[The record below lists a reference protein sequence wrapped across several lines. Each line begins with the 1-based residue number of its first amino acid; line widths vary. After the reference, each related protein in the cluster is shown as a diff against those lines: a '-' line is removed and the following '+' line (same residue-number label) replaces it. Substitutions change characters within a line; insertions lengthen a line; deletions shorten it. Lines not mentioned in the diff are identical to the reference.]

1 MVIEILYSLFPIIA
15 ILPLMFLFLSYGEE
29 KKNDPSFYVF
39 IGISV
44 LYFVWEGF
52 GTIFLRNIPDYSLW
66 MRLGDGFFLF
76 GFLSWAYKME
86 NSEAKAFF
94 WLAFPMLLLSSAL
107 QIYFTKRAEPIFF
120 GSILSAMFLGIYYDR
135 LYVRKS
141 YYPQV
146 RTRLAF
152 CAWVVSVALVLPVFR
167 FIFLFLITYNF
178 YRYHRS
184 VIIAKNNLIRQY
196 DLEHA
201 KNHEIIENMM
211 MVLHDSSDLKVA
223 VGHFLESLCEGIE
236 AKSAALYIWDEK
248 NNCYHCIDTYGYFFP
263 LLSGSELNFTHKESL
278 QEIALSQKISD
289 PDNLIWECGMNRQGI
304 FIPYA
309 AQDVRV
315 SSLGSR
321 ASNIKT
327 LLLEPLVFGKEL
339 LGVVVLENKLQERYF
354 LQSDVYLLRNTS
366 HYCSIIIK
374 ANRSAAEKEHQ
385 VMAQMELQLAYKLQS
400 RLLPAE
406 IPEFPGVELSASMSP
421 AKDVGGDYYD
431 FIRLGKQQLGI
442 VIGDVSGSGVPA
454 GMVMVYLQ
462 ALLHAECLH
471 YVDCYRTLVNINPQ
485 LSAQISRE
493 AMFIT
498 LLFFEWNAERRELS
512 YTSCGHEHILHYKAN
527 ENRLETIRSGGIG
540 LAIVADNSDLIRREI
555 LSVSPGDTVLLYT
568 DGVTEAK
575 NINNEMFGLERLK
588 SFLNQYQGNSAKII
602 HDELLEKLNVFRAG
616 APQADD
622 ITIVVM
628 RF

>member
-1 MVIEILYSLFPIIA
+1 MVIEILYSFFPIIA
-15 ILPLMFLFLSYGEE
+15 ILPLMFLLLSYGEE
-29 KKNDPSFYVF
+29 KKSELSFYGF
-39 IGISV
+39 IAVSV
-44 LYFVWEGF
+44 LYFFWEGF
-52 GTIFLRNIPDYSLW
+52 GPILLKAFADDSLW
-66 MRLGDGFFLF
+66 IRIGDAFFLF

-86 NSEAKAFF
+86 NKDSKTFL
-94 WLAFPMLLLSSAL
+94 WSAFPMFLLSSAF
-107 QIYFTKRAEPIFF
+107 QIYFLKRSEPIFF
-120 GSILSAMFLGIYYDR
+120 GSILSAVFLGVYYDR
-135 LYVRKS
+135 LYVRYS

-152 CAWVVSVALVLPVFR
+152 FAWILAVLLVLPVFR
-167 FIFLFLITYNF
+167 FIFLFQITYSF

-184 VIIAKNNLIRQY
+184 VIIAKNNRIKQY

-211 MVLHDSSDLKVA
+211 VALHDFSDLKIA
-223 VGHFLESLCEGIE
+223 VGRFLKSLCEGIE

-248 NNCYHCIDTYGYFFP
+248 SKSYRCIETYGYFFP
-263 LLSGSELNFTHKESL
+263 LLSGAEQNFVHKESL
-278 QEIALSQKISD
+278 HEIALSQKISE
-289 PDNLIWECGMNRQGI
+289 PDNLIWECGASRQGV

-309 AQDVRV
+309 AQDERV
-315 SSLGSR
+315 SSLGGR

-354 LQSDVYLLRNTS
+354 SQTDVYLLRNSS
-366 HYCSIIIK
+366 HYCSIIIE

-385 VMAQMELQLAYKLQS
+385 VMAQMELQLAYKIQS
-400 RLLPAE
+400 GLLPAQ
-406 IPEFPGVELSASMSP
+406 IPEFPGLELSASMSP

-431 FIRLGKQQLGI
+431 FIPLGKEQLGI

-471 YVDCYRTLVNINPQ
+471 YVDSYRTLVNINPQ
-485 LSAQISRE
+485 LSARISRE
-493 AMFIT
+493 AMFVT

-527 ENRLETIRSGGIG
+527 ENRLDVIRSGGIA
-540 LAIVADNSDLIRREI
+540 LAIVEDNSSLIRREI

-568 DGVTEAK
+568 DGVTEAQ

-588 SFLNQYQGNSAKII
+588 SFLNQHQGNSAKVI
-602 HDELLEKLNVFRAG
+602 HDELLEKLQTFRAG
-616 APQADD
+616 ALQTDD
-622 ITIVVM
+622 ITVVVM